1 LPNDPKISLL
11 GSPNYSSSDKIS
23 FESDPANFPL
33 NLARIL
39 YLARILS
46 EIHSMST
53 LSDLKRLL
61 IGQSLPTSAHL
72 EQRLSNAA
80 GLAVL
85 SSDALSSVAYATQEI
100 LTILILAGGAAL
112 SLSLPIAGA
121 IVLLLAIV
129 VLSYQQTIRAYPNG
143 GGAYTVSKENL
154 GLYPSLV
161 AAAALLIDYVLTVSV
176 SISAGIDALTSAF
189 PLLESVSVLLCLLAT
204 GLIMLANLRGV
215 KESGQLFMI
224 PTYSFVVSIFVL
236 VGLGLLQQV
245 TGHAI
250 PIAAAKTVEPVQNL
264 TLFLILRAFSGG
276 CTAMTGVEA
285 ISNGVLAFKPP
296 EWKNARIT
304 MRYMGILL
312 GAMFLGITYLAHVYR
327 VYPSQEETVI
337 SQLGHQILGNGSFAW
352 FYYVIQVSTLFILLL
367 AANTSYADFPRLS
380 SLLANDS
387 FMPRQFSHLGERLV
401 FSNGIVVLSA
411 LAGLLLVVFQGKTDA
426 LIPLYAVGVFTS
438 FTLSQTGMVVHWF
451 KERGRGWQTSAVVNG
466 LGAIATTIVL
476 VVIVITKFLL
486 GAWLIVVTI
495 PIIVYLFLSIRGH
508 YRYVAE
514 RLSIQDLAPRGY
526 LPRPKTAIVSH
537 PAIVIVGQL
546 NRGTVEALDY
556 ARSIA
561 DEIVAIHVDTGTT
574 DQIRLQQRWE
584 ELESDIPLVMLDS
597 PYREIVAPIKAF
609 VQQYEAQH
617 PGVLSTVIIPA
628 FVTRTHWDALL
639 HNQTAFFLK
648 ASLLGNRCRVI
659 TTVRYYL

>member
-1 LPNDPKISLL
+1 MVYFALYFARYKILHDIRL
-11 GSPNYSSSDKIS
+11 A
-23 FESDPANFPL
+23 DPAFGVL
-33 NLARIL
+33 NTSGKLTQI
-39 YLARILS
+39 YV
-46 EIHSMST
+46 MST
-53 LSDLKRLL
+53 FHSLKRLL

-112 SLSLPIAGA
+112 SLSLPIAAA

-161 AAAALLIDYVLTVSV
+161 AAAALLIDYVLTVAV

-189 PLLESVSVLLCLLAT
+189 SWLEPVSVALCLIAT
-204 GLIMLANLRGV
+204 GFIMLANLRGV

-224 PTYSFVVSIFVL
+224 PTYAFVVSIFVL
-236 VGLGLLQQV
+236 VGLGLLQQI
-245 TGHAI
+245 TGQIPASAI
-250 PIAAAKTVEPVQNL
+250 AEKTAAPIQNL
-264 TLFLILRAFSGG
+264 TLFLVLRAFSGG

-296 EWKNARIT
+296 EWQNARIT

-312 GAMFLGITYLAHVYR
+312 GTMFLGITYLAHVYHI
-327 VYPSQEETVI
+327 YPSQAETVI
-337 SQLGHQILGNGSFAW
+337 SQLGHQILGHGWLAW
-352 FYYVIQVSTLFILLL
+352 LYYVIQTATLFILLL

-380 SLLANDS
+380 SLLAQDS

-411 LAGLLLVVFQGKTDA
+411 LAALLLVVFQGKTDA

-451 KERGRGWQTSAVVNG
+451 KDRTRGWRTSAVVNS
-466 LGAIATTIVL
+466 LGAIATFVVL

-486 GAWLIVVTI
+486 GAWLIVVAI
-495 PIIVYLFLSIRGH
+495 PLIVAFFLAIRRH
-508 YRYVAE
+508 YRYVAT

-526 LPRPKTAIVSH
+526 IARPKTTIVTH

-561 DEIVAIHVDTGTT
+561 DEIVAVHVDAGTT
-574 DQIRLQQRWE
+574 DRKRLQQRWQ
-584 ELESDIPLVMLDS
+584 ELESDIPLMILES
-597 PYREIVAPIKAF
+597 PYREIVAPIMAF
-609 VQQYEAQH
+609 VQEYERQH
-617 PGVLSTVIIPA
+617 PGVLSTILIPT
-628 FVTRTHWDALL
+628 FVTKTVWDGFL

-648 ASLLGNRCRVI
+648 AALLENRCRVI

>member
-1 LPNDPKISLL
+1 MAA
-11 GSPNYSSSDKIS
+11 
-23 FESDPANFPL
+23 F
-33 NLARIL
+33 
-39 YLARILS
+39 
-46 EIHSMST
+46 T
-53 LSDLKRLL
+53 TLKRLL
-61 IGQSLPTSAHL
+61 IGQSLPTSAHA
-72 EQRLSNAA
+72 EQRLSKAA

-112 SLSLPIAGA
+112 SLSLPIASA
-121 IVLLLAIV
+121 IVCLLAIV

-154 GLYPSLV
+154 GLYPSLI
-161 AAAALLIDYVLTVSV
+161 AAAALLIDYVLTVAV

-189 PLLESVSVLLCLLAT
+189 PWLQSMSVLLCLVAT
-204 GLIMLANLRGV
+204 ALIMVANLRGV
-215 KESGQLFMI
+215 KESGQLFMV
-224 PTYSFVVSIFVL
+224 PTYTFVVSIFLL
-236 VGLGLLQQV
+236 VGVGLLKQV
-245 TGHAI
+245 TGQVTPVTAI
-250 PIAAAKTVEPVQNL
+250 VETADRLQPL

-285 ISNGVLAFKPP
+285 ISNGVLAFKAP
-296 EWKNARIT
+296 EWQNARIT
-304 MRYMGILL
+304 MRYMGFLL
-312 GAMFLGITYLAHVYR
+312 GAMFLGITDLAHVYR
-327 VYPSQEETVI
+327 IYPSQEETVI
-337 SQLGHQILGNGSFAW
+337 SQLGHQILGQGGFAW
-352 FYYVIQVSTLFILLL
+352 FYYVIQGATLLILLL

-380 SLLANDS
+380 SLLAQDS

-411 LAGLLLVVFQGKTDA
+411 LAALLLVVFRGKTDA

-451 KERGRGWQTSAVVNG
+451 KERTQGWRASAVVNG
-466 LGAIATTIVL
+466 LGAIATTVVLAVIVL
-476 VVIVITKFLL
+476 TKFLL

-495 PIIVYLFLSIRGH
+495 PLIVSLFLAVRRH

-514 RLSIQDLAPRGY
+514 RLSIQDLAPRNY
-526 LPRPKTAIVSH
+526 IPRSKTAVATH

-561 DEIVAIHVDTGTT
+561 DEVVAIHVDTGLTNRE
-574 DQIRLQQRWE
+574 RLEQRWQ
-584 ELESDIPLVMLDS
+584 ELESDIPLTILDS
-597 PYREIVAPIKAF
+597 PYREIVAPIVEF
-609 VQQYEAQH
+609 VQTYEALH
-617 PGVLSTVIIPA
+617 PGVLSTVVIPA
-628 FVTRTHWDALL
+628 FVTKTVWDGIL

-648 ASLLGNRCRVI
+648 TALLGKRCRVV